1 MKIGGMKPAGFVP
14 LFFAFLCGAE
24 TKGFGRLESPGS
36 VHAVGRSRPAWG
48 EDVEPLSY
56 PRVAVSALSSC
67 GVAPVD
73 SAERLSD
80 RRVVVVV
87 LSSFVGRTGPWVD
100 DPDGGMGNLRGH
112 LYCAGVGRRCMRVDR
127 TVTIG
132 AFHDGRRLWRSGR
145 RSGNGEGEELSVSEH
160 CGAVVSSVSCVGG
173 PGAVPVGRV
182 ERGIASVRGMVRSWM
197 VRRETSRSAC
207 RKACGK
213 SGGVTPRRE
222 GRRTLP
228 AWIAAA
234 IWRS

>member
-1 MKIGGMKPAGFVP
+1 MPW
-14 LFFAFLCGAE
+14 
-24 TKGFGRLESPGS
+24 
-36 VHAVGRSRPAWG
+36 GRSRPAWG

-173 PGAVPVGRV
+173 PGAVPCRAGGAGHCVRAGYGPVVDGAAGDFPFGVSEGLRKERRGHSSAGRSSDSSSMDCGSDLEILMFRALSRCARLTRLPV
-182 ERGIASVRGMVRSWM
+182 PVRS
-197 VRRETSRSAC
+197 C
-207 RKACGK
+207 F
-213 SGGVTPRRE
+213 
-222 GRRTLP
+222 
-228 AWIAAA
+228 IAL
-234 IWRS
+234 S